1 LSEVHRHVVSITMA
15 VAILSMLAAVTF
27 TLAVYTDAVACQKL
41 CEIVRSRLTEI
52 VMYAYFERNVTVR
65 LSLSDLASRC
75 VELYVVNS
83 TCIEVRVPLRYF
95 RGVVAKG
102 YVTLPEGAVIDY
114 SGLLPRDFYLVF
126 SEEGGKVVIR
136 VRP

>member
-15 VAILSMLAAVTF
+15 VAILSMLAAVTL
-27 TLAVYTDAVACQKL
+27 TLAVYTDAVACQRL
-41 CEIVRSRLTEI
+41 CEMVRSRLTEVI
-52 VMYAYFERNVTVR
+52 MYAYFERNVTVR
-65 LSLSDLASRC
+65 LSLSDLASRR

-95 RGVVAKG
+95 RGVVARG
-102 YVTLPEGAVIDY
+102 YVTLPEGATIDY